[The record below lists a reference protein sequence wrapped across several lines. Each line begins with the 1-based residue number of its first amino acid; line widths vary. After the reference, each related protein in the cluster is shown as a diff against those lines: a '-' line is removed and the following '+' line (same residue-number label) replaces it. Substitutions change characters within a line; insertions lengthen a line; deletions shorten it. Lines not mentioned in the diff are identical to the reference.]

1 MKRAFVLLAAVFYAS
16 TAWPAAEDPR
26 PDMHGLAA
34 EISALQKYLFTDAE
48 FSAPKNEGEI
58 KKSLK
63 SLSDHIDHLG
73 QGAFAD
79 DPALQVN
86 LNLLR
91 QHMKDAGRA
100 FDTGSK
106 PFARYMLQSSLQMCI
121 ACHTRKKAADFGWPV
136 PADKDAP
143 PMDRA
148 DYLFATRQFSK
159 GVAEYEALVE
169 GYPANK
175 MGDFNLRKSLLALAV
190 YYARVTENP
199 AGGQEYFAKVA
210 KKESLPLYLREE
222 LSAWSGEF
230 AAWAKEKRPA
240 PKTDAALLKRAK
252 EILRGDDLSL
262 LSGPGRSFHVRRLRA
277 AGLLQQ
283 ALESPGGRSP
293 RKAQAL
299 LLLGQIYARVS
310 SSLFFRFGEM
320 YLKAC
325 ITDYPKTSE
334 ARSCYVA
341 LEGLVMEGYSG
352 SAGTSVPEDE
362 QVELMRLKRLAY

>member
-1 MKRAFVLLAAVFYAS
+1 MKRTLVLLAFFCAS
-16 TAWPAAEDPR
+16 AALAAGEDPR

-34 EISALQKYLFTDAE
+34 EISALQKYLFTDAD
-48 FSAPKNEGEI
+48 FGAAKNESAI

-63 SLSDHIDHLG
+63 TLNDHIDHLD
-73 QGAFAD
+73 QGAFND
-79 DPALQVN
+79 DPAMKVN
-86 LNLLR
+86 LGLLR
-91 QHMKDAGRA
+91 QHMKDANRA
-100 FDTGSK
+100 FETGSK
-106 PFARYMLQSSLQMCI
+106 PFARYMLQSALQMCI

-136 PADKDAP
+136 PAEKDAP

-159 GVAEYEALVE
+159 GVSEYEALVD
-169 GYPANK
+169 GFPANK
-175 MGDFNLRKSLLALAV
+175 IGDWNLRKSLLALAV

-199 AGGQEYFAKVA
+199 SGGRDYFARIA
-210 KKESLPLYLREE
+210 KKDQLPVYLREE
-222 LSAWSGEF
+222 LKAWSGEF
-230 AAWAKEKRPA
+230 AAWAKEKSSGTPSE
-240 PKTDAALLKRAK
+240 TALLKRAK

-262 LSGPGRSFHVRRLRA
+262 LNGSGRSFHVRRLRA
-277 AGLLQQ
+277 ANLLQLV
-283 ALESPGGRSP
+283 LEAPGGRSP

-325 ITDYPKTSE
+325 ITDYSKTSE

-352 SAGTSVPEDE
+352 SAGTNVPEEE

>member
-1 MKRAFVLLAAVFYAS
+1 MKRALALLAAFLCTS
-16 TAWPAAEDPR
+16 TAWSAGEDPR

-48 FSAPKNEGEI
+48 FNAPKNEGAI

-63 SLSDHIDHLG
+63 TLNDHIDHLDR
-73 QGAFAD
+73 GAFEN
-79 DPALQVN
+79 DPALKVN
-86 LNLLR
+86 LGLLR
-91 QHMKDAGRA
+91 QHMKDANRA
-100 FDTGSK
+100 FETGSK
-106 PFARYMLQSSLQMCI
+106 PFARYMVQSALQMCI
-121 ACHTRKKAADFGWPV
+121 ACHTRKKAVDFAWPV
-136 PADKDAP
+136 PAQKDAP

-148 DYLFATRQFSK
+148 DYFFATRQFSQ
-159 GVAEYEALVE
+159 GVSEYESVVN
-169 GYPANK
+169 GFPANK
-175 MGDFNLRKSLLALAV
+175 LGDWNLRKALLALAV
-190 YYARVTENP
+190 YYARVSENP
-199 AGGQEYFAKVA
+199 SGGQEYFARIA
-210 KKESLPLYLREE
+210 KKEELPAYLREE
-222 LSAWSGEF
+222 MSAWSKEF
-230 AAWAKEKRPA
+230 SSWAKEKSSA
-240 PKTDAALLKRAK
+240 PKTEAALLKRAK

-262 LSGPGRSFHVRRLRA
+262 LSGSGRSFHVRRLRA
-277 AGLLQQ
+277 ANLLQL
-283 ALESPGGRSP
+283 ALESPGTRSP

-310 SSLFFRFGEM
+310 SGLFFRFGEM

-334 ARSCYVA
+334 ARACYVA